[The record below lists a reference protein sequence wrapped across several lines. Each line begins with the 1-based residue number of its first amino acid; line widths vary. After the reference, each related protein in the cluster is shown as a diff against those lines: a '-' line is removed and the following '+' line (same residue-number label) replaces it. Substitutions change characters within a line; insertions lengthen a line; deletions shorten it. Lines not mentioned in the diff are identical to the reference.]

1 MKDRTLALLSLCLS
15 IVAIGYAAWV
25 HSQPD
30 RLAAAA
36 LAKREREIVSH
47 FAPRLRE
54 FYHGLSE
61 KTEGFPS
68 DPKTFEELLDPI
80 VTTMDQLGSSDTTTN
95 EVTK

>member
-47 FAPRLRE
+47 FAPRLSS
-54 FYHGLSE
+54 FYHGLTG
-61 KTEGFPS
+61 KADGFPT
-68 DPKTFEELLDPI
+68 DPKTFEELFDPL
-80 VTTMDQLGSSDTTTN
+80 VAAMDQLGSEHKTADG
-95 EVTK
+95 ETK